1 MPKVVVWGGA
11 HGKTL
16 LGKFSD
22 GKETSVSKGL
32 DKSSAA

>member
-1 MPKVVVWGGA
+1 MPKVVAWGGA

-16 LGKFSD
+16 LGKSSD
-22 GKETSVSKGL
+22 GKGRRVSKGL